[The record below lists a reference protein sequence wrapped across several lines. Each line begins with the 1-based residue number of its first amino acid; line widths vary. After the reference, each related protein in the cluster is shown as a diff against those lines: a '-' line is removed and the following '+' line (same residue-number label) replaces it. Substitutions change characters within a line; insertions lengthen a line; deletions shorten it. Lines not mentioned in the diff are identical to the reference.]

1 MSVWHGDGCIYC
13 TSTVPNKY
21 DNTNTNTYRCRY
33 LPDINICMWDNS
45 YTTCRLFFV
54 VVLLHAYDCYFTEH
68 AWCVREMKREGRGRF
83 WSYVK
88 TSSTW
93 ATWTDTELGR
103 ASLHGSESQNAGI
116 WQKLSV
122 SVNAKTSF
130 WQYQVI
136 QLEYTYYLTYTDI
149 NGHQQGRQ
157 WVLPTMFATGQQQ
170 TLQRTMTD
178 SFPSVPLE
186 GVRGW
191 WHRSHPSTRPQSSPA
206 PASVA
211 GPACPSVPPRRPARD
226 PWWAGW
232 SWDRPLSGN
241 NTARH

>member
-33 LPDINICMWDNS
+33 LPDINICMCDNR
-45 YTTCRLFFV
+45 YTTCRLFCM
-54 VVLLHAYDCYFTEH
+54 HMTEH

-103 ASLHGSESQNAGI
+103 ASGRNSARLRKPKRWDLTEI
-116 WQKLSV
+116 SV

-130 WQYQVI
+130 WQCQVI

-191 WHRSHPSTRPQSSPA
+191 RRRSHPSTRPQSSPA

-211 GPACPSVPPRRPARD
+211 GPACPSVPPRHPARD